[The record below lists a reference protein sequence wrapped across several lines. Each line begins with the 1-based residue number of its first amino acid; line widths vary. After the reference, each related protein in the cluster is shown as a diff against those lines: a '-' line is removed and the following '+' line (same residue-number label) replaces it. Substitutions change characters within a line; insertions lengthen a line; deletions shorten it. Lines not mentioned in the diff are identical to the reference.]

1 MIRPCVIAVAALWG
15 ATHAFATDTQGL
27 RLLEHERSFIVHT
40 PSGPFTITRSKTA
53 CGSDKGYLQPLVPMK
68 GVRPV
73 TEIEVLHALNDPSTM
88 VIDMRDEDAPLD
100 ATIPN
105 SYHIAYNEI
114 EDRLDEVGCVKT
126 PGKRWNCTKAS
137 KVIAFCYGPMCLQSP
152 TGIQR
157 MVRMGF
163 PVRNISY
170 YRGGMMDWEAL
181 GLTTVTGNRL
191 TQRPVTTPQ

>member
-1 MIRPCVIAVAALWG
+1 MSRSAMAVAAAL
-15 ATHAFATDTQGL
+15 ALALPCIANAQEL
-27 RLLEHERSFIVHT
+27 RLLEQSHSFIVHT
-40 PSGPFTITRSKTA
+40 PSGPVTITRSKTA
-53 CGSDKGYLQPLVPMK
+53 CGSDKGYLQPLVPLA

-114 EDRLDEVGCVKT
+114 EDRLDEVGCKRT
-126 PGKRWNCTKAS
+126 TGKRWDCTRAS

-152 TGIQR
+152 AGIQR

-163 PVRNISY
+163 PVSNISY

-181 GLTTVTGNRL
+181 GLTTVTGNRP
-191 TQRPVTTPQ
+191 TKK